1 MIKVRFFPVA
11 QLLSCLHEL
20 KMENVRLE
28 ETLSQLARR
37 RDHLLALN
45 TRLSLSLASGS
56 SLGLGTRYVS
66 HYSTFLSFY
75 LPTDMKNRLLII
87 P

>member
-1 MIKVRFFPVA
+1 MSLFFKYVNLFKRMFQFIVA

-56 SLGLGTRYVS
+56 SLALGNRY
-66 HYSTFLSFY
+66 FLLFC
-75 LPTDMKNRLLII
+75 RLLFL
-87 P
+87 